1 MTLEVAGIALKV
13 DSTDAVTAK
22 ANLDRMGQAGGTA
35 AAGLSRTET
44 AAKSAAAAIA
54 AGAAA
59 TAQGARASIQQAA
72 AARTTAD
79 ALQATGQAAKLTGNQ
94 AAQLSAQ
101 LQDFFV
107 QVQAGGSPMTAL
119 IQQGSQLS
127 AVFGGFG
134 PALSAVGGL
143 LFSTAGAAAAAATA
157 VAALGAAFVIGREQS
172 AEFARAITLSGNAA
186 GLTEG
191 MYNRMAQSIADSTRT
206 TIGSSRDTLLGLAA
220 SGRITGDT
228 LETAATAAQLLAKT
242 TGQSAEDIVAD
253 FAKASQ
259 APARYADELNSRFNF
274 LSPTL
279 RQHIKELDE
288 TGRGQ
293 EALSATLQ
301 ALIPRLQEAAG
312 ETTGLSSAFGTAKR
326 EASAF
331 VDALLSI
338 GRVETVEGQIA
349 KIRGQL
355 DELGKAGQKRY
366 VFGPSEAD
374 LRAQLNGL
382 ERTAAAERVG
392 AAAREASVKQ
402 RNAEIAFA
410 DLKDRY
416 LSKEEQRKRALAELD
431 AKAAAAGTKGT
442 AEYRQALA
450 ELNKRFDDGSGK
462 ARLGADLAAI
472 KATEQQ
478 RLAIYKGSE
487 SIIDALRQAGT
498 LADAEYYDA
507 KRAFVQ
513 LDAQTQEQALRAE
526 IARLQQYKGSASE
539 QIEIRQ
545 KIADAQSKLAE
556 VQAGAATK
564 SILLDIQQ
572 KSGVDA
578 LKRAFTEMEFAAV
591 AAYKATGRRV
601 DQQVAGASLGDQE
614 RQRQQELF
622 QIREQYTR
630 QLEQLDTERRNG
642 SLRNQEA
649 EYQRRRNL
657 ILDNQEFE
665 IKATEDGFR
674 RMDAARENW
683 QNGAARAMQNYADQ
697 SKDVAGQIQQV
708 MERSFSGMED
718 ALVQFVTT
726 GKLSFNDLAASIVA
740 DITRIIIK
748 QQIANALAAAMGGSG
763 GGGNWFSS
771 IMGSLFGPGR
781 ATGGPVQ
788 AGTIY
793 PVNETGRGPGELL
806 TVGGRQYLM
815 ATANGTVNAN
825 AGGAGGGFTQH
836 NTFVVQGAIDRRT
849 QQQVATQAGR
859 AAQSALARNG

>member
-1 MTLEVAGIALKV
+1 MTLEVAAIALKV

-22 ANLDRMGQAGGTA
+22 ANLERMGQAGGTA

-44 AAKSAAAAIA
+44 AAKGAAAAIA

-59 TAQGARASIQQAA
+59 TAQGARASIQQAT

-79 ALQATGQAAKLTGNQ
+79 ALQATGQAARLTGNQ

-107 QVQAGGSPMTAL
+107 QVQGGGSPLTAL
-119 IQQGSQLS
+119 LQQGSQLS
-127 AVFGGFG
+127 AVFGGVV
-134 PALSAVGGL
+134 PALRAVGGVL
-143 LFSTAGAAAAAATA
+143 LSTAGAAGIAATA
-157 VAALGAAFVIGREQS
+157 VAALGAAFVVGREQS

-191 MYNRMAQSIADSTRT
+191 RYNSLAQSIADSTRT
-206 TIGSSRDTLLGLAA
+206 TIGSARETLLGLAA
-220 SGRITGDT
+220 SGRISGDA
-228 LETAATAAQLLAKT
+228 LESAGVAAQLLAKV
-242 TGQSAEDIVAD
+242 TGQGAQDIIKD
-253 FAKASQ
+253 FARAAD
-259 APARYADELNSRFNF
+259 APAKYAAELNRSYNF
-274 LSPTL
+274 LSA
-279 RQHIKELDE
+279 RQLQYIRELDDQ
-288 TGRGQ
+288 GRQQ
-293 EALSATLQ
+293 EALAATLT
-301 ALIPRLQEAAG
+301 ALIPRLQETAS
-312 ETTGLSSAFGTAKR
+312 ETTGLSSAFGLAKR

-338 GRVETVEGQIA
+338 DRTETDEQQIA
-349 KIRGQL
+349 KIRAQL
-355 DELGKAGQKRY
+355 GELAKAGQRGY
-366 VFGPSEAD
+366 VFGPSAAE
-374 LRAQLNGL
+374 LQAQLSGL
-382 ERTAAAERVG
+382 ERTADAGRK
-392 AAAREASVKQ
+392 AAAAHEAGVKQ

-410 DLKDRY
+410 DLKERY
-416 LSKEEQRKRALAELD
+416 LTKEEQRKRAVAELD
-431 AKAAAAGTKGT
+431 AKAAAAGIRGS
-442 AEYRQALA
+442 AEYRSALA

-472 KATEQQ
+472 KSVEQQ
-478 RLAIYKGSE
+478 RLAIYKNSE

-498 LADAEYYDA
+498 LSDAEFYDA

-513 LDAQTQEQALRAE
+513 LDAQTQEEALRAE
-526 IARLQQYKGSASE
+526 IARLQRYRGSAAE

-545 KIADAQSKLAE
+545 KIADAQAKLAE
-556 VQAGAATK
+556 VQAGSSAK

-572 KSGVDA
+572 KASVDA

-591 AAYKATGRRV
+591 AAYKATERRV
-601 DQQVAGASLGDQE
+601 DQQVAGAGLGDQE

-630 QLEQLDTERRNG
+630 QLEQLDSERRNG

-649 EYQRRRNL
+649 EYQRRRQL

-665 IKATEDGFR
+665 IRATEDGFR
-674 RMDAARENW
+674 RMDAARANW
-683 QNGAARAMQNYADQ
+683 ENGASRAMQNYAER
-697 SKDVAGQIQQV
+697 SKDVAGQVQEA

-726 GKLSFNDLAASIVA
+726 GKLNYNALAASIVA

-748 QQIANALAAAMGGSG
+748 QQIANALAAAMGSDGKGGWVGS
-763 GGGNWFSS
+763 
-771 IMGSLFGPGR
+771 ILGSLLGPGR

-788 AGTIY
+788 AGRLY

-806 TVGGRQYLM
+806 NVGGRQYLM
-815 ATANGTVNAN
+815 AAQNGMVNAN
-825 AGGAGGGFTQH
+825 TGGAGGGLVQH

-849 QQQVATQAGR
+849 QQQMAAQAGR
-859 AAQSALARNG
+859 SAQAALARNG